1 MFYVVFHYFRSAN
14 CCDIT
19 IIAKAGTDKFGRNL
33 LSAGSRLS
41 KLAGKE
47 AQIQTAGNVVV
58 RHVMLLSAA
67 RAWGPTLSSLYNTLK
82 DGYAQASQVWLELMF
97 CGSWKFQKLLF
108 WGGHFFF
115 SLSYLH
121 SLQTAW
127 YFPEAVVVFLS
138 RGTGEVRFNN
148 IETWTVQRKAPVWC
162 TVESPEVKRDNW
174 RCKACMFD
182 WVGGWSQ
189 EC

>member
-1 MFYVVFHYFRSAN
+1 MMFYVVFHYFRSAN

-67 RAWGPTLSSLYNTLK
+67 RA
-82 DGYAQASQVWLELMF
+82 
-97 CGSWKFQKLLF
+97 
-108 WGGHFFF
+108 
-115 SLSYLH
+115 
-121 SLQTAW
+121 
-127 YFPEAVVVFLS
+127 
-138 RGTGEVRFNN
+138 
-148 IETWTVQRKAPVWC
+148 
-162 TVESPEVKRDNW
+162 
-174 RCKACMFD
+174 
-182 WVGGWSQ
+182 
-189 EC
+189 